1 MEFLVLA
8 DIHDSW
14 VHMSKMLRLAEETD
28 GVLFLGDLMTFRK
41 FTQES
46 IGNLTRINEAS
57 NWMVGIPGNGPLPRV
72 REFFDDLG
80 INLHCKG
87 RCIGD
92 IGFFGV
98 GGVQDTVNAITE
110 IREFFKTEDTSSII
124 PDDRAM
130 ETLNAFGIFHE
141 SGRFEV
147 EEWSESDL
155 TNLDVYTSPFE
166 HSENRIHEI
175 LVTAYDQIKDSPIKI
190 VLSHVP
196 PHETGVVSAFP
207 IGVSTGS
214 KGITKFIEEN
224 PLALSLS
231 GHYHQHYEFKVGD
244 TDCVVMPAV
253 MNGFYGVLSIDESTM
268 DLNTEI
274 HKF

>member
-1 MEFLVLA
+1 MKFLVLA
-8 DIHDSW
+8 DIHDTW
-14 VHMSKMLRLAEETD
+14 VYMKKMLRLAGEME

-46 IGNLTRINEAS
+46 IDNLTRIKEAS

-72 REFFDDLG
+72 REFLDDLG
-80 INLHCKG
+80 INLHSKG
-87 RCIGD
+87 RSIED

-98 GGVQDTVNAITE
+98 GGVQETVNTISE
-110 IREFFKTEDTSSII
+110 IREFYRTEDTSSIK

-130 ETLNAFGIFHE
+130 DTLNSFGIFYE
-141 SGRFEV
+141 NGKFRV
-147 EEWSESDL
+147 EDWSESDL
-155 TNLDVYTSPFE
+155 SVLDVYISPFE
-166 HSENRIHEI
+166 HSEERIYEI
-175 LVTAYDQIKDSPIKI
+175 LSTAYDQITDCPIQI

-196 PHETGVVSAFP
+196 PHESGVVSAFP

-231 GHYHQHYEFKVGD
+231 GHYHKHYEFKIGN
-244 TDCVVMPAV
+244 TECVVMPAV
-253 MNGFYGVLSIDESTM
+253 MNGFYGVLSFDTSTKE
-268 DLNTEI
+268 LITKIRE
-274 HKF
+274 F